1 MTNQTD
7 RDNASGGPDD
17 AWKQQVR
24 EENAELDRQAAA
36 AASSES
42 AGKSGNPER
51 MPPADFGTL
60 VNMLSM
66 QAMVALGL
74 IPHPASNQS
83 EFQPTLARHFIDLLN
98 VIETKTKG
106 NLDREESMFLE
117 ETLHHLR
124 MTFVELSKK

>member
-1 MTNQTD
+1 
-7 RDNASGGPDD
+7 
-17 AWKQQVR
+17 
-24 EENAELDRQAAA
+24 
-36 AASSES
+36 
-42 AGKSGNPER
+42 

-74 IPHPASNQS
+74 IPHPTNNNRG
-83 EFQPTLARHFIDLLN
+83 FQPVLARHFIDLLT

-106 NLDREESMFLE
+106 NLDCEEAMLIE

-124 MTFVELSKK
+124 MTFVELSKQR